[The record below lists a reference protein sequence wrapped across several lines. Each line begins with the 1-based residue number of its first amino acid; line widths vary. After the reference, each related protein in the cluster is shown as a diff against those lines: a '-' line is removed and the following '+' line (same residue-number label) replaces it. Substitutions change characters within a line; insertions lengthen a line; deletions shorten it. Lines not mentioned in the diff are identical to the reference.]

1 MQDKYTIGPVTIVQ
15 LVGLQAKP
23 KITSVQAD
31 GAGRAADPVPP
42 SAAVDLGNDFP
53 IPINEIVASSHNLK
67 VTASLGLVTS
77 PPGARI
83 ALEAGA
89 DRPVVD
95 ANAPAPAIDP
105 SAFDLLLQKLGL
117 TLPSINDRATP
128 STVTI
133 SPDAIA
139 QASTDNDRSAS
150 DDGVT
155 TSTPTLAHVS
165 DDSAI
170 FDAPFDGA
178 KSFGDDRILDFAI
191 MVDAGAFQPDAP
203 SSPSGAGEYDHMLI
217 VTITTDQAGDMTDIS
232 ASASVDPQASD
243 HFAPNETAH
252 SSSDAIPPI

>member
-1 MQDKYTIGPVTIVQ
+1 MQDKYAIGPVTIVQ

-31 GAGRAADPVPP
+31 GTVRAADPVPQ
-42 SAAVDLGNDFP
+42 SAAVGFGNDIS
-53 IPINEIVASSHNLK
+53 IPIDEIVAGSHNLK

-77 PPGARI
+77 PMGARI

-117 TLPSINDRATP
+117 TLPSINDRTTP
-128 STVTI
+128 STVTT

-139 QASTDNDRSAS
+139 PAITDTNRPPS
-150 DDGVT
+150 DGGVT
-155 TSTPTLAHVS
+155 TSTPTAADLS
-165 DDSAI
+165 DDVAI

-178 KSFGDDRILDFAI
+178 ESFGDDRILDFAI
-191 MVDAGAFQPDAP
+191 MVDEGSFQPNAMIAP
-203 SSPSGAGEYDHMLI
+203 GGAGEYDHMLI
-217 VTITTDQAGDMTDIS
+217 VTITTDWTADIIDIS
-232 ASASVDPQASD
+232 ANALPDPQASD